1 MIEMTL
7 DKLPRK
13 VLARIDLQTAFMV
26 SQCVLVAENIGLFR
40 ILEDKSLTLSV
51 IRRKTGIRSWKLE
64 SFLAV
69 LGVLGLVVRRGDTY
83 NNSRLA
89 SKYYVKERPIEW
101 TRFYSETCFLDYADY
116 SVLKET
122 LLTGKSNIEL
132 LGIKREGY
140 VEYMRR
146 DKHAAH
152 DFTRMLYHD
161 HLRDAELLSKNLDLT
176 GYNNILDLGGGSG
189 VMSIALVRKYK
200 FVKACVLDIEP
211 VIKVTKKII
220 KEHGLTKRITTL
232 AGDMHKHI
240 PEGYDVIM
248 LCDADS
254 SKDTLKNVY
263 QSLDTG
269 GMVVIV
275 DNFSSEDLTK
285 PLFRLLWQLRS
296 NSPWLMTLKQAKEQ
310 LQEAGFRSIRQKK
323 LYGCTWMLTGLKR

>member
-1 MIEMTL
+1 MTL

-26 SQCVLVAENIGLFR
+26 SKSVLVAENLGLFR
-40 ILEDKSLTLSV
+40 ILDGKSLTLSAV
-51 IRRKTGIRSWKLE
+51 RRKTGIRSWKLE

-69 LGVLGLVVRRGDTY
+69 LCVLGLVVRRGNTY
-83 NNSRLA
+83 KNSMLA
-89 SKYYVKERPIEW
+89 SKYYVKERPVEW
-101 TRFYSETCFLDYADY
+101 TRFYSETCLMDYVDY
-116 SVLKET
+116 SVLKES

-140 VEYMRR
+140 VEHMRR
-146 DKHAAH
+146 DKQAAH
-152 DFTRMLYHD
+152 DFTYMLYHE

-189 VMSIALVRKYK
+189 VMSIALVKKYK
-200 FVKACVLDIEP
+200 HIKACVLDIDS

-220 KEHGLTKRITTL
+220 KEQGLTKRITTL
-232 AGDMHKHI
+232 AGDMNKHI
-240 PEGYDVIM
+240 PDGYDVIM

-254 SKDTLKNVY
+254 SKNTLKSVY
-263 QSLDTG
+263 QSLETG

-275 DNFSSEDLTK
+275 ENFSSEDLTK

-296 NSPWLMTLKQAKEQ
+296 NTPWLMTRQQAKEQ
-310 LQEAGFRSIRQKK
+310 LREAGFRSIRQKK
-323 LYGCTWMLTGLKR
+323 LYGCTWMLIGLKK